1 MRFGPV
7 WGSQCLWCITHDCM
21 NHKWTLISL
30 FITDSWWPS
39 WDTVL
44 WRFQNC
50 RSFVLFQS
58 RGLNRYSVAFHFHR
72 VTFQS
77 VLKCESHDCLLIGQ
91 STPVLITSWRW
102 IDRLTPQ
109 DYCGFICS
117 CTYRILHTNV
127 NQYQSEHWK
136 YIQSLRTVEIFS
148 EKDVVF
154 YF

>member
-1 MRFGPV
+1 MCMRTIIFLDTFQDCVNTWGHFWVSFSILMKHHMRFRPV
-7 WGSQCLWCITHDCM
+7 WENQCLWCITHDCTD
-21 NHKWTLISL
+21 HEWTLISL
-30 FITDSWWPS
+30 FITNSWWPS

-44 WRFQNC
+44 CSFQNC

-58 RGLNRYSVAFHFHR
+58 RDLNSVAFHFHR

-77 VLKCESHDCLLIGQ
+77 VPKCESHDCLLIGQ

-117 CTYRILHTNV
+117 CT
-127 NQYQSEHWK
+127 
-136 YIQSLRTVEIFS
+136 
-148 EKDVVF
+148 
-154 YF
+154 